1 MTSERTL
8 VPLSVADVSEFTK
21 KLRASLAAAEA
32 LPGHL
37 ALLNIVAR
45 AAGFRNFQALRV
57 AGTAPARP
65 TVLPSAAPVA
75 PEPPL
80 PRPVARAL
88 SHFDEAGRLMRFP
101 VQLGIRKLTL
111 FGLACRF
118 PVKRDMSEREVNEV
132 ITRFHAFEDIATLR
146 RELINEKHLWRTRD
160 GRVYRRLD
168 GKDAP
173 AQDADARLFL
183 QALFAGRR

>member
-8 VPLSVADVSEFTK
+8 VPLQVADVSEFTK
-21 KLRASLAAAEA
+21 KLRASLAAVEGV
-32 LPGHL
+32 PSHL
-37 ALLNIVAR
+37 AFLNIVAR
-45 AAGFRNFQALRV
+45 AAGFRNFQALRATPSRSV
-57 AGTAPARP
+57 SHAPALEP
-65 TVLPSAAPVA
+65 QPPV
-75 PEPPL
+75 

-88 SHFDEAGRLMRFP
+88 SHLDEAGRITRFP
-101 VQLGIRKLTL
+101 VQLAIRKLVL

-118 PVKRDMSEREVNEV
+118 PHRRDMTEREVNDV
-132 ITRFHAFEDIATLR
+132 IARFHTFEDIATLR

-173 AQDADARLFL
+173 PQSDEVKLFL
-183 QALFAGRR
+183 EALRAGRR